1 MDTIWLNSKT
11 KVPNITKTAINRE
24 RLHLLLEEG
33 SSTKLTIVQAP
44 AGYGKTTIISQW
56 INQLNQ
62 HTSWLSL
69 DAIDNDPI
77 RFWKYLIQ
85 SVSDTLNNHLD
96 TQLSPLFTSHP
107 HSPFELIID
116 SLLNELDSMKE
127 NLHIFIDDYHFIDHP
142 FIHELMTRFIE
153 YLPSNTRVYIIT
165 RSRVSLPIARWRLKG
180 WITEIGIEQLS
191 FTYKE
196 IGDLYKK
203 KHLDFYD
210 ETVLQDVLAKTE
222 GWAAG
227 IQLAC
232 LSIETDTLHT
242 NRFDGT
248 HPYVAEF
255 LIKEIL
261 DTLPLTTQ
269 HFLIQTSIINMLE
282 PEDCNKLT
290 NRTDSYDVLVELVEK
305 GIFTIQLSSKTPV
318 FRYHHLFAD
327 ALQAELKNFYTAEE
341 VMAIYKRAGNLLCE
355 KGDYIAAIELVLQ
368 QQLYVLADS
377 WITAYLVDI
386 FTTGQ
391 IATFVR
397 WVDLLRIKKYA
408 LPLETLVMYTIAL
421 TSLSDLQKANQIII
435 ELDQRHTVDQWM
447 DHPDHQG
454 VASIMTTLTA
464 YIISATGNNKEKVVE
479 IILRQLEKGRV
490 SSRWD
495 HIPMQYNQFEP
506 KFFRTLIGSK
516 GKFSPVDQSI
526 AFAQFFRQTEFKEQ
540 NMMGFSYG
548 VLAETMYEVNLFE
561 DALNEIEGGLQ
572 YAYRFEDTGLSIP
585 LYLLKSRIYI
595 AKKQFAA
602 AHAVLD
608 HALQSV
614 TEWYWIRSLQALK
627 AYSYLMESD
636 IKNAEIELFKTKRP
650 DILKIELGQEFW
662 LLVYVRFLLA
672 TNQFEEALKIVIRV
686 KEKSSTEEQISTI
699 IEASILESLC
709 YMKLNQKES
718 SYAVLHKALEIGS
731 PFGYKRIFIDES
743 EIIPLLKKYVNYR
756 KRNYNKYWESVPQ
769 SYVEDLL
776 RSSHTLTNE
785 FMKEKLTPRE
795 IDVLQLLASGASN
808 RDIASQL
815 FLSEG
820 TIRVYLTT
828 IYSKLEVQS
837 RTQAILLAK
846 EWDL

>member
-1 MDTIWLNSKT
+1 METIWLNSKT
-11 KVPNITKTAINRE
+11 KVPTITKTAVNRK
-24 RLHLLLEEG
+24 RLYQLLEEG
-33 SSTKLTIVQAP
+33 NSTKLTIVQAP
-44 AGYGKTTIISQW
+44 AGYGKTTILSQW
-56 INQLNQ
+56 INQLDEN
-62 HTSWLSL
+62 TSWLSL

-96 TQLSPLFTSHP
+96 TRLSPLFTSHP

-116 SLLNELDSMKE
+116 SLLNELDSIKE
-127 NLHIFIDDYHFIDHP
+127 NLHIFIDDYHFIEHP
-142 FIHELMTRFIE
+142 FIHDLMIRFIE
-153 YLPSNTRVYIIT
+153 YLPSNTRVYII
-165 RSRVSLPIARWRLKG
+165 SRTKIPLPISRWRVKS

-191 FTYKE
+191 FTYSE

-203 KHLDFYD
+203 QNLDFYD
-210 ETVLQDVLAKTE
+210 DIGLQGVLDKTE

-232 LSIETDTLHT
+232 LSIETDTVHID
-242 NRFDGT
+242 RFDGT

-269 HFLIQTSIINMLE
+269 HFLVQTSILNMLE
-282 PEDCNKLT
+282 PEDCNSLT
-290 NRTDSYDVLVELVEK
+290 NRSDSYDVLVELVEK
-305 GIFTIQLSSKTPV
+305 GIFTIQLSSKNPV
-318 FRYHHLFAD
+318 FRYHHLFAG
-327 ALQAELKNFYTAEE
+327 ALQAELKNFYTEEE
-341 VMAIYKRAGNLLCE
+341 VMAIYKRAGNLLCK

-368 QQLYVLADS
+368 QQLFVLADS
-377 WITAYLVDI
+377 WITTYLVDI

-397 WVDLLRIKKYA
+397 WVDLLRMKNYP
-408 LPLETLVMYTIAL
+408 LPLETIVMYTIAL
-421 TSLSDLQKANQIII
+421 TSLSNLQKANQIII

-447 DHPDHQG
+447 DHPDNQG
-454 VASIMTTLTA
+454 VASILITLKA
-464 YIISATGNNKEKVVE
+464 YIITAIGDEKAQTVE
-479 IILRQLEKGRV
+479 IILTQLEKGRV

-506 KFFRTLIGSK
+506 KLFRTLIGSK
-516 GKFSPVDQSI
+516 GKFTPVDQSI

-572 YAYRFEDTGLSIP
+572 YAYRFQDTGLSIP

-595 AKKQFAA
+595 AKKQFSTAQ
-602 AHAVLD
+602 AVLD
-608 HALQSV
+608 HAIEGV

-627 AYSYLMESD
+627 AYCYLMESD

-672 TNQFEEALKIVIRV
+672 TNRSKEALKIVIRV
-686 KEKSSTEEQISTI
+686 KEKSSNEDQISTM

-709 YMKLNQKES
+709 YMKVNQKEPA
-718 SYAVLHKALEIGS
+718 YAALHKALEIGS
-731 PFGYKRIFIDES
+731 PYGYKRSFIDES
-743 EIIPLLKKYVNYR
+743 DIIPLLKKYVTFR
-756 KRNYNKYWESVPQ
+756 KKDSSKHWESVPL

-776 RSSHTLTNE
+776 RTSPITDESR
-785 FMKEKLTPRE
+785 KDILTPRE
-795 IDVLQLLASGASN
+795 MDVLQLLASGASN
-808 RDIASQL
+808 REIASQL